1 MLQEAIEARLPLIYA
16 YGSDPINDLSI
27 IQSMLSDSGLIAD
40 EALFES
46 SEVEEATLLNTLQEG
61 YCAVVTDAQLGAFN
75 VSAVYEAASDCEIET
90 GGILIIL
97 YCSGDDP
104 TSMIKASF
112 FCAGKVLPEERTVME
127 VLSNYYPGDK
137 LEDALQYYRGLTLN
151 EIVTVAA
158 MSTTLYGDCSFSSVL
173 KTRRTLMG
181 ETPGLELVD
190 TAIGFYKP
198 DMSLKNYAVKA
209 SKLFHVD
216 LPDFRPRGILLTGL
230 PGTGKTEASKY
241 LASLLEVPLFR
252 LDMGGMMTKW
262 QGECHSADTEY
273 LTQRGYLSLSE
284 VVETDLLATIHPET
298 GVLEFQPYLAK
309 VEYDYEGHL
318 LQIGRHRPL
327 GLVTPNHRMW
337 VCGSKLSKPSYE
349 FYEANRLSTVPYRNS
364 DRIRIPTPLPVED
377 KKEISEFNVSLK
389 AGTSYKL
396 KKNGKFPMNEFL
408 EFLGYFVTEGCCR
421 KDKPGVILLSQNPG
435 PIAERMISVMETLFG
450 KVWTM
455 ESRGCITIKS
465 SHLLAWEWLADN
477 CGGYSYQKRLPEWV
491 FDCGPHQLKILLDAA
506 IAGDGSYE
514 SKGRGG
520 EAFVFNLTSFELSEQ
535 IERVAT
541 LLGYSVSSRT
551 SQPSGNRRPQ
561 RHIYCSPRKSK
572 TVSVAD
578 IIPVEYSGRV
588 GCFTVKNGLLVTR
601 YKGSTLVSGNSESN
615 LKNAL
620 QVAVKSEPCVLLL
633 DEVEKVLGTDSDS
646 GGSVYRML
654 SQLLWWL
661 QSHQNKILT
670 VMTCNNLSQ
679 LPPELYRQ
687 GRVDQVIEFKGL
699 TGIDA
704 SAFADEVCTH
714 FEKKTGLALSDDHLV
729 ALQHMTEKWAGED
742 MTLAQS
748 EIIQQVKEL
757 FIESNF

>member
-16 YGSDPINDLSI
+16 FGSDPINDLSI
-27 IQSMLSDSGLIAD
+27 IQAMLSENGLSVD
-40 EALFES
+40 EALFD
-46 SEVEEATLLNTLQEG
+46 VEEVVEDALISSLSKG
-61 YCAVVTDAQLGAFN
+61 YCAVVTDSQLGSFN
-75 VSAVYEAASDCEIET
+75 VSAVYEAASDCEFEE

-97 YCSGDDP
+97 YCSGEEP
-104 TSMIKASF
+104 SAMIKASF
-112 FCAGKVLPEERTVME
+112 FCAGKVLPEERTVKE

-158 MSTTLYGDCSFSSVL
+158 MSTTLHGDCSFSSVL

-273 LTQRGYLSLSE
+273 LTQRGYLTLPE
-284 VVETDLLATIHPET
+284 ILENDLLATVNPET
-298 GVLEFQPYLAK
+298 GVLEFQPYLEK
-309 VEYDYEGHL
+309 VEYDFEGDL
-318 LQIGRHRPL
+318 LQLGQHRPL

-337 VCGSKLSKPSYE
+337 VCGSKLSNPSYD
-349 FYEANRLSTVPYRNS
+349 FCEAGLLSTVPYRNS
-364 DRIRIPTPLPVED
+364 DRVRIPTPLPVEG
-377 KKEISEFNVSLK
+377 KKEISDFNVSLK
-389 AGTSYKL
+389 TGTSYKL
-396 KKNGKFPMNEFL
+396 KKTGKFPMNEFL

-421 KDKPGVILLSQNPG
+421 KDKPGIILLSQNPG
-435 PIAERMISVMETLFG
+435 PVADRMITVMEALFG

-455 ESRGCITIKS
+455 ESRGCITLKS

-491 FDCGPHQLKILLDAA
+491 FDCPPSQLEILLEAA
-506 IAGDGSYE
+506 IAGDGSYD

-520 EAFVFNLTSFELSEQ
+520 ESFVFNLTSFELSEQ
-535 IERVAT
+535 IERMAT

-551 SQPSGNRRPQ
+551 SHPPGNRRPQ

-572 TVSVAD
+572 TLSVAD
-578 IIPVEYSGRV
+578 ITPVKYSGKV
-588 GCFTVKNGLLVTR
+588 GCFTVANGLLVTR
-601 YKGSTLVSGNSESN
+601 YKGQTLVSGNSESN

-633 DEVEKVLGTDSDS
+633 DEVEKVLGNESDS

-670 VMTCNNLSQ
+670 VMTCNDINK
-679 LPPELYRQ
+679 LPKELYRQ
-687 GRVDQVIEFKGL
+687 GRVDQVIEFYGLKGNDVDDFANDVLDYFYKSSGL
-699 TGIDA
+699 TLDGGA
-704 SAFADEVCTH
+704 VDEFDQMVN
-714 FEKKTGLALSDDHLV
+714 
-729 ALQHMTEKWAGED
+729 KWAGEIIH
-742 MTLAQS
+742 LSQA
-748 EIIQQVKEL
+748 EIIQSVKEL
-757 FIESNF
+757 IIKSNF